1 MNILDENDELFVPT
15 ATYTNSDRERL
26 NRMTSI
32 YDVQNIRIVNCRK
45 VVLTSIYDVQNIRI
59 VNCRKV
65 VLDCHTCIGH
75 KYSIMNGCPV
85 CGGFVG
91 RLENN
96 STSMP
101 PMYVCSRC
109 SSIIETCGFGDVKAV
124 GVVPAYNL
132 YIEKDDVI

>member
-45 VVLTSIYDVQNIRI
+45 VVL
-59 VNCRKV
+59 
-65 VLDCHTCIGH
+65 DCHTCIGH

-85 CGGFVG
+85 CGGSVG
-91 RLENN
+91 RLENDGACI
-96 STSMP
+96 
-101 PMYVCSRC
+101 YVCSKC
-109 SSIIETCGFGDVKAV
+109 GSIIETCGFGDVKAV

>member
-26 NRMTSI
+26 NRMTSYI
-32 YDVQNIRIVNCRK
+32 
-45 VVLTSIYDVQNIRI
+45 DVQNIRI

-85 CGGFVG
+85 CGGSVG
-91 RLENN
+91 RPENDN
-96 STSMP
+96 TL
-101 PMYVCSRC
+101 MYVCSRC

>member
-26 NRMTSI
+26 NRMTSYI
-32 YDVQNIRIVNCRK
+32 DVQNIRIVNCCK
-45 VVLTSIYDVQNIRI
+45 AIL
-59 VNCRKV
+59 NCR
-65 VLDCHTCIGH
+65 TCIGH

-85 CGGFVG
+85 CGGSVG

-96 STSMP
+96 STSTP
-101 PMYVCSRC
+101 AMYVCSKYG
-109 SSIIETCGFGDVKAV
+109 SMIETCGFGDVKAV

>member
-26 NRMTSI
+26 NRMTSYI
-32 YDVQNIRIVNCRK
+32 DVQNIRIVNCCK
-45 VVLTSIYDVQNIRI
+45 AVL
-59 VNCRKV
+59 NCR
-65 VLDCHTCIGH
+65 TCIGH

-85 CGGFVG
+85 CGGSVG

-124 GVVPAYNL
+124 GVVPAHNL